1 MRWLNKEIEF
11 PPLADANPDGLLAV
25 GGDLSA
31 ERVQYAYQN
40 GIFPWYEAEQPLLW
54 WAPNPRFVL
63 YPSKLKV
70 SKSSKKLLK
79 EALFEVTV
87 NRNFKEVIEACA
99 SVKRAHQSS
108 TWITKKMIETY
119 HELHQMGMAV
129 SVEVWLE
136 KKLVGGL
143 YGIQLNEDIFCGE
156 SMFSYVSNA
165 SKIGFISFVQNSK
178 FKLIDCQVHSEYL
191 ESLGAEFISRS
202 KFMQY
207 LKPLQSI

>member
-70 SKSSKKLLK
+70 
-79 EALFEVTV
+79 
-87 NRNFKEVIEACA
+87 
-99 SVKRAHQSS
+99 
-108 TWITKKMIETY
+108 
-119 HELHQMGMAV
+119 
-129 SVEVWLE
+129 
-136 KKLVGGL
+136 
-143 YGIQLNEDIFCGE
+143 
-156 SMFSYVSNA
+156 
-165 SKIGFISFVQNSK
+165 
-178 FKLIDCQVHSEYL
+178 
-191 ESLGAEFISRS
+191 
-202 KFMQY
+202 
-207 LKPLQSI
+207 

>member
-119 HELHQMGMAV
+119 LELHQMGMAV

-207 LKPLQSI
+207 LKPLHSI

>member
-207 LKPLQSI
+207 LKPLHSI

>member
-119 HELHQMGMAV
+119 LELHQMGMAV

-156 SMFSYVSNA
+156 SMFSYVSNT

-207 LKPLQSI
+207 LKPLHSI